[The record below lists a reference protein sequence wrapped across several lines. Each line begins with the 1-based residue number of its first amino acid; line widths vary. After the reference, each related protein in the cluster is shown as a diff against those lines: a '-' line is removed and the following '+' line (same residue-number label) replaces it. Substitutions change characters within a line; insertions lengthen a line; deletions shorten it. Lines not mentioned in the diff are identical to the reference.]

1 MIATPPRVH
10 PASLPAGGYTAPTNV
25 ANGPPASNRVT
36 TAFRANTTSLHPVW
50 NSSTVN
56 RCCRSSA
63 RNFLHSLSR
72 LLHFQQF
79 RHRLRFKHWQF
90 IHRRRSCLCRPR
102 IRHRLLLR
110 LNQVNSGRISKGTQ
124 LSTAPTLRPPNPA
137 RRRPSINSTF
147 QLLGLQEG
155 VLTPES
161 VHRFSDQIKLLKS
174 RRCPIAR
181 FSDFHAY
188 RPASSYSSTH
198 TVVTINTSHRHPSAI
213 SVTWF
218 AWYIPIVTSSPSPRP
233 HTRSHLAWTG
243 RRVSRY
249 TATNSSR
256 ILFRLLLELS
266 IRRTC
271 SRQPKALRPH
281 VRIPFCWTN
290 HPVC

>member
-1 MIATPPRVH
+1 VCVSTDIYLGLTLGNNQRNHNPNPLASTPINGGYATLQEALLALPSQDMIATPPRVH

-147 QLLGLQEG
+147 QLLG
-155 VLTPES
+155 
-161 VHRFSDQIKLLKS
+161 S
-174 RRCPIAR
+174 RKE
-181 FSDFHAY
+181 F
-188 RPASSYSSTH
+188 
-198 TVVTINTSHRHPSAI
+198 
-213 SVTWF
+213 
-218 AWYIPIVTSSPSPRP
+218 
-233 HTRSHLAWTG
+233 
-243 RRVSRY
+243 
-249 TATNSSR
+249 
-256 ILFRLLLELS
+256 
-266 IRRTC
+266 
-271 SRQPKALRPH
+271 
-281 VRIPFCWTN
+281 
-290 HPVC
+290 